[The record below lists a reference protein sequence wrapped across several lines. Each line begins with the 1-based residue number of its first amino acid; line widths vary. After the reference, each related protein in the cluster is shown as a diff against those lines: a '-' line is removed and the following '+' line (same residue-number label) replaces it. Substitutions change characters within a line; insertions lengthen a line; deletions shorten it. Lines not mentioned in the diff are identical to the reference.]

1 MKLKLLNRIAATALM
16 LVMSCIVFMSYTTK
30 KITDDVWKL
39 LGTTE
44 KDGKLSI
51 AQSFRQGNLFAYG
64 VKNAKN
70 IALGNRATVVTNLL
84 DYTKKYLTTP
94 AFIKEYESYR
104 ENMKPQPP
112 EPMKTKESIREK
124 FIKDAEQGIKNIE
137 KILPSIA
144 DAKNKKTL
152 TDQIE
157 IQKKQIEDYKSPNS
171 KMIEMSWQGE
181 QNNFKWRNDEYLK
194 SVKQWEVDF
203 PEKSSQLIRLRLTQ
217 FLEITKAID
226 YNAAL
231 TERNGKKFFTN
242 PKYEAMSLQWKMAFR
257 AGKEV
262 TETARTFAQQWLT
275 ELK

>member
-1 MKLKLLNRIAATALM
+1 MKQKFLTKIAATTLI
-16 LVMSCIVFMSYTTK
+16 LVMSSVAFMSYTSK
-30 KITDDVWKL
+30 KITDDIWKL

-70 IALGNRATVVTNLL
+70 IAFGNRAAVAADLL
-84 DYTKKYLTTP
+84 KYTKQYVTTP

-104 ENMKPQPP
+104 ENLKPQPP

-124 FIKDAEQGIKNIE
+124 FIKDAENGIKNIE

-157 IQKKQIEDYKSPNS
+157 LQKKQIEDYKSPNS

-181 QNNFKWRNDEYLK
+181 QNNFKWRNDEYQK
-194 SVKQWEVDF
+194 SVKQWEADF
-203 PEKSSQLIRLRLTQ
+203 PVKSSQLIKIRLAK
-217 FLEITKAID
+217 FLEITKDID
-226 YNAAL
+226 YSAAL

-242 PKYEAMSLQWKMAFR
+242 TKYEAMSLQWKMGFR

-262 TETARTFAQQWLT
+262 TETARTFVQQWLK
-275 ELK
+275 ELN